1 MSGSLN
7 PELELTPA
15 QRRKALAGSIV
26 ELSGEAKLGRG
37 EKSVRDKE
45 RNRASKRVREGLL
58 QKQKERR
65 EQELAEVRPILRKVT
80 HFILIIF
87 FSRRRMSGIIIPHS
101 SNYLNPPRVS
111 TGKKESEA

>member
-1 MSGSLN
+1 LSGSLN

-15 QRRKALAGSIV
+15 QRRKALAGRIA
-26 ELSGEAKLGRG
+26 ELSDEAKLGRG

-65 EQELAEVRPILRKVT
+65 EQELAEVRPILRKAI
-80 HFILIIF
+80 HFILQCFFQGEGCRELSSHTQAII
-87 FSRRRMSGIIIPHS
+87 
-101 SNYLNPPRVS
+101 
-111 TGKKESEA
+111 